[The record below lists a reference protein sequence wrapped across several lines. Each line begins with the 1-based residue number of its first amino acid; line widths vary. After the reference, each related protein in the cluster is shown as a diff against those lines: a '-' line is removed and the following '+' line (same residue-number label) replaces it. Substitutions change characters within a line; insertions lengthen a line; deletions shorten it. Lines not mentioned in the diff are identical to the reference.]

1 MCYIEV
7 VKKLSTKWFK
17 KWAKNTNLSN
27 ETLLKAIINLET
39 GLSSSGLGNHLY
51 KVRIK
56 REHSGKSS
64 GFRTIIVY
72 KENDRAIFLY
82 GFGKNEKENID
93 KVELQYFT
101 KLGNDLLRLTANQ
114 LKKYVVQEILFDLEV
129 EK

>member
-1 MCYIEV
+1 M
-7 VKKLSTKWFK
+7 KKLSTKWFR
-17 KWAKNTNLSN
+17 KWAKNENLSN
-27 ETLLKAIINLET
+27 ETLLKAINNLEAS
-39 GLSSSGLGNHLY
+39 LSSSGLGNHLY

-82 GFGKNEKENID
+82 GFGKNEKKNID
-93 KVELQYFT
+93 KVELQYFK
-101 KLGNDLLRLTANQ
+101 KLGNDLLGLTANQ
-114 LKKYVVQEILFDLEV
+114 LKKHVVQEILFDLEV

>member
-1 MCYIEV
+1 M
-7 VKKLSTKWFK
+7 KKLSTKWFK
-17 KWAKNTNLSN
+17 KWAKNANLN
-27 ETLLKAIINLET
+27 NQTLLEAINNLEA
-39 GLSSSGLGNHLY
+39 GLSASGLGNHLY

-93 KVELQYFT
+93 KVELQYFK

>member
-1 MCYIEV
+1 MCYIKI
-7 VKKLSTKWFK
+7 VKKLSTKWFR
-17 KWAKNTNLSN
+17 KWTKNANLN
-27 ETLLKAIINLET
+27 DETLLKAINNLEK

-93 KVELQYFT
+93 KVELRYFK
-101 KLGNDLLRLTANQ
+101 KLGKDLLGLTTDQ
-114 LKKYVVQEILFDLEV
+114 LKKYVAQEILFDLEV
-129 EK
+129 DK

>member
-1 MCYIEV
+1 MCYIQI
-7 VKKLSTKWFK
+7 VKKLSTKWFR
-17 KWAKNTNLSN
+17 KWAENANLNN
-27 ETLLKAIINLET
+27 ETLLKAINNLEA
-39 GLSSSGLGNHLY
+39 GLSSSGLGKHLY

-72 KENDRAIFLY
+72 KENERAIFLY

-93 KVELQYFT
+93 KVELQYFK

>member
-1 MCYIEV
+1 MN
-7 VKKLSTKWFK
+7 KLSTKWFR
-17 KWAKNTNLSN
+17 KWAKNANLN
-27 ETLLKAIINLET
+27 NKTLLKAINNLEA

-72 KENDRAIFLY
+72 KENERAIFLY

-93 KVELQYFT
+93 KVELQYFK
-101 KLGNDLLRLTANQ
+101 KLGNDLLGLTANQ

>member
-1 MCYIEV
+1 M
-7 VKKLSTKWFK
+7 
-17 KWAKNTNLSN
+17 NN
-27 ETLLKAIINLET
+27 ETLLKSINNLEA

-64 GFRTIIVY
+64 GFRTIIIY

-82 GFGKNEKENID
+82 GFGKNEKKNID
-93 KVELQYFT
+93 KGELQYFK
-101 KLGNDLLRLTANQ
+101 KLGNDLLGLTAYQ

-129 EK
+129 ENEKFN